1 MIFFFVTGK
10 GIQVDDGVV
19 KLATCQTFW
28 AMSYCVGSTSVALA

>member
-28 AMSYCVGSTSVALA
+28 AMSYYVGNTLVTLA